1 MGPAPRRSPLL
12 TELASDAV
20 LWRIHNAE
28 RSPLWFGPNLGDAPI
43 NRFDAPGGEYRIGYF
58 GLSRE
63 GAFAEVFLRVPPV
76 EIVAVGEIALRRITS
91 IELTRPLR
99 LAQLHGAGLAR
110 LGITASATT
119 GAAYAHARQLALDL
133 WSRPSPP
140 DGVLYRARHD
150 DEHVSVAL
158 FHTAESSLRVG
169 SPRPLTDDRGWLA
182 GLAMRYGFDL
192 MP

>member
-1 MGPAPRRSPLL
+1 MGSARRRSPLL
-12 TELASDAV
+12 TELATGTN

-28 RSPLWFGPNLGDAPI
+28 HSPLWFGPSPGDAPI
-43 NRFDAPGGEYRIGYF
+43 NRFDAPGGEFRIGYF

-76 EIVAVGEIALRRITS
+76 EIVAMDEIAIRRITR

-99 LAQLHGAGLAR
+99 LAQLYGAGLAR
-110 LGITASATT
+110 VGITASETT
-119 GAAYAHARQLALDL
+119 GADYAHARQLALGL
-133 WSRPSPP
+133 WSLPSPP

-150 DEHVSVAL
+150 DEHLSAAL
-158 FHTAESSLRVG
+158 FHTAEPDLHVD

-182 GLAMRYGFDL
+182 GLAVRYGFDF

>member
-1 MGPAPRRSPLL
+1 MGSAHPRSPLL
-12 TELASDAV
+12 VELASGTD
-20 LWRIHNAE
+20 LWRIHNADH
-28 RSPLWFGPNLGDAPI
+28 SPLWFGPSPGDAPI
-43 NRFDAPGGEYRIGYF
+43 NRFDAPGGKYRIGYF

-76 EIVAVGEIALRRITS
+76 EIVAMDEIARRRITR

-99 LAQLHGAGLAR
+99 LVQLHGAGLAR

-119 GAAYAHARQLALDL
+119 GADYAHARHLALEL
-133 WSRPSPP
+133 WSHPSPP

-150 DEHVSVAL
+150 DEQVSVAL
-158 FHTAESSLRVG
+158 IHTAESGLRVD

-182 GLAMRYGFDL
+182 GLAMRYGFDF